1 MNQKAD
7 IIICGAGIAGIA
19 AAYTL
24 AVKHSL
30 KKILLVDERPPMTL
44 TSSASTECY
53 RNWWPG
59 PGNAMVGLMN
69 RSIDLLEEMA
79 DASENSFQL
88 NRRGYLYLTAD
99 PNRAAELELEAR
111 QIEGLGAGQLRVYKN
126 DANDLTY
133 QTASLIDYRDQ
144 PAGADLLLGTEQ
156 VLQYFPYLNR
166 NVKAAL
172 HVRRAG
178 WFSGQQLG
186 MYMLEQA
193 RQVGVKFI
201 QAKMSSIL
209 VKNNYAVGIKLDTGE
224 IVDTGCLILANGPF
238 IAEAG
243 RMLGIELPVFCERH
257 LKIAFRDP
265 FQVVPRDAP
274 LLIWTDPQELAWT
287 TEEKTQLIEDPEL
300 AWLTKTMPPG
310 VHTRPEGGQDSQN
323 LLMLWDY
330 QDQKSEPIFPLPL
343 DPDYPEI
350 VLRGMTAM
358 IPGLERYIGK
368 SPRPVVDGG
377 YYTKTIENRPL
388 IGKLPIQGTFMIGA
402 LSGYGMM
409 AAASAAEILAA
420 QIMGSRL
427 PDYAA
432 DFSLDRYDRPGY
444 LNQFSHGAITGQL

>member
-19 AAYTL
+19 VAYTL

-44 TSSASTECY
+44 TSIASTESY

-79 DASENSFQL
+79 DASGNSFQL

-99 PNRAAELELEAR
+99 PNRAVELELEAR
-111 QIEGLGAGQLRVYKN
+111 QIEGLGAGQLRVHKN
-126 DANDLTY
+126 DASDLSY
-133 QTASLIDYRDQ
+133 QTASLTDYQNQ
-144 PAGADLLLGTEQ
+144 PAGADLLLGAEQ
-156 VLQYFPYLNR
+156 ILQYFPYLNR
-166 NVKAAL
+166 DAKAAL
-172 HVRRAG
+172 HVRKAG

-193 RQVGVKFI
+193 RQAGVKFI
-201 QAKMSSIL
+201 QAQMSSIL
-209 VKNNYAVGIKLDTGE
+209 VKKNSAVGIRLDTGE
-224 IVDTGCLILANGPF
+224 IVHTGCLILANGPF

-265 FQVVPRDAP
+265 LQVVPRNAP
-274 LLIWTDPQELAWT
+274 LLIWTDPQELPWT
-287 TEEKTQLIEDPEL
+287 KEEKTQLIEDPEL
-300 AWLTKTMPPG
+300 AWLTKRMPPG

-330 QDQKSEPIFPLPL
+330 QDQKSEPIFPLPS

-350 VLRGMTAM
+350 VLRGLAAM

-368 SPRPVVDGG
+368 SPRPAVDGG

-388 IGKLPIQGTFMIGA
+388 IGKLPVKDAFMIGA

-409 AAASAAEILAA
+409 AAAGAAELLAA
-420 QIMGSRL
+420 QIMSSRL

-444 LNQFSHGAITGQL
+444 LNQFAHGAITGQL